1 MTRLARSGHVVW
13 SRGPE
18 FSAIFT
24 GTPRIRAPIFSM
36 DYKLTSLSAVLERAD
51 SRLRSPDGGVRLWPT
66 GFPLLD
72 DAIGGGFRSG
82 TLNLIAGP
90 QGQGKTMFA
99 LQAARAAVKTGRSA
113 VFFSYHLEPD
123 ALTQRLVP
131 MEGGEIDAYEA
142 PSLSEVRAIFEGTNG
157 GPGGLLER
165 MAATTNGIGTQAL
178 VNVSEYAD
186 RLVVHRST
194 ATHTDIT
201 EINDTIKKVMGNTG
215 ESPLIVVDYL
225 QKVAMPLSDLGEE
238 ERITR
243 ITEQLKD
250 VAIEFD
256 APVFAVAAMV
266 HEGLEP
272 GARMRTRHMRGSTA
286 LSYEPDVVL
295 ILATKSD
302 VVARHHLMYG
312 GANVEHF
319 KEWSVLT
326 VEKNRSGS
334 GGAELEFMKRFDQ
347 GRFDVNGKVV
357 TEKLVDERV
366 YVE

>member
-1 MTRLARSGHVVW
+1 
-13 SRGPE
+13 
-18 FSAIFT
+18 
-24 GTPRIRAPIFSM
+24 M
-36 DYKLTSLSAVLERAD
+36 DFKLTSMSAVLERAD
-51 SRLRSPDGGVRLWPT
+51 GRLRSPQGGVRLWPT

-72 DAIGGGFRSG
+72 DAIGGGLRSG
-82 TLNLIAGP
+82 TLNLLGGP

-113 VFFSYHLEPD
+113 VFFSYELEAD
-123 ALTQRLVP
+123 SLVQRLVA
-131 MEGGEIDAYEA
+131 MEAGELDPYEA
-142 PSLSEVRAIFEGTNG
+142 PSLSEVRAIFEGTSG
-157 GPGGLLER
+157 GEGGLIER
-165 MAATTNGIGTQAL
+165 MASTRGGIGTQAL
-178 VNVSEYAD
+178 LSVSEYAD

-201 EINDTIKKVMGNTG
+201 EINDTVKKVMGNTG

-225 QKVAMPLSDLGEE
+225 QKVAMPLADLDEE
-238 ERITR
+238 DRITR

-256 APVFAVAAMV
+256 CPVFAVAAMD

-312 GANVEHF
+312 GANAEHF

-334 GGAELEFMKRFDQ
+334 GGAEIEFKKRFDQ
-347 GRFDVNGKVV
+347 GRFDPNGNVV

>member
-1 MTRLARSGHVVW
+1 
-13 SRGPE
+13 
-18 FSAIFT
+18 
-24 GTPRIRAPIFSM
+24 M
-36 DYKLTSLSAVLERAD
+36 DFKLTSMAAVLERAD
-51 SRLRSPDGGVRLWPT
+51 GRLRSPEGGVRLWPT

-72 DAIGGGFRSG
+72 EAIGGGFRAGS
-82 TLNLIAGP
+82 LNLLGGP

-99 LQAARAAVKTGRSA
+99 LQAARAAVQSGRSA
-113 VFFSYHLEPD
+113 VFFSYELEAD
-123 ALTQRLVP
+123 SLVQRLVA
-131 MEGGEIDAYEA
+131 MEAGELDPYDA
-142 PSLSEVRAIFEGTNG
+142 PDLSTIRSIFEGTDG
-157 GPGGLLER
+157 GAGGLIER
-165 MAATTNGIGTQAL
+165 MATTTTGTEAL
-178 VNVSEYAD
+178 LRVSEYAD

-201 EINDTIKKVMGNTG
+201 EINDTVKKVMGDTG
-215 ESPLIVVDYL
+215 EPPLILVDYL
-225 QKVAMPLSDLGEE
+225 QKIATPLSDLDEDA
-238 ERITR
+238 RITR

-256 APVFAVAAMV
+256 SPVFAVAAMD

-302 VVARHHLMYG
+302 IVARHHLMYG
-312 GANVEHF
+312 GANAEHF

-334 GGAELEFMKRFDQ
+334 GGAEIEFKKRFDQ
-347 GRFDVNGKVV
+347 GRFDTNGQVV

>member
-1 MTRLARSGHVVW
+1 
-13 SRGPE
+13 
-18 FSAIFT
+18 
-24 GTPRIRAPIFSM
+24 M
-36 DYKLTSLSAVLERAD
+36 DFKLTSMSAVLERAD
-51 SRLRSPDGGVRLWPT
+51 GRLRSPEGGVRLWPT

-72 DAIGGGFRSG
+72 DAIGGGLRSG
-82 TLNLIAGP
+82 TLNLLGGP

-113 VFFSYHLEPD
+113 VFFSYELEAD
-123 ALTQRLVP
+123 SLVQRLVA
-131 MEGGEIDAYEA
+131 MEAGELDPFEA
-142 PSLSEVRAIFEGTNG
+142 PSLSQIRSIFEGTDG
-157 GPGGLLER
+157 GSGGLIER
-165 MAATTNGIGTQAL
+165 MATTTTGTEAL
-178 VNVSEYAD
+178 LRVSEYAD

-201 EINDTIKKVMGNTG
+201 EINDTVKKVMGNTG
-215 ESPLIVVDYL
+215 ESPLIIVDYL
-225 QKVAMPLSDLGEE
+225 QKVAMPLTDLDEE
-238 ERITR
+238 DRITR

-256 APVFAVAAMV
+256 CPIFAVAAMD

-302 VVARHHLMYG
+302 IVARHHLMYG
-312 GANVEHF
+312 GANAEHF

-334 GGAELEFMKRFDQ
+334 GGAEIEFKKRFDQ
-347 GRFDVNGKVV
+347 GRFDTDGKVV

>member
-1 MTRLARSGHVVW
+1 
-13 SRGPE
+13 
-18 FSAIFT
+18 
-24 GTPRIRAPIFSM
+24 M
-36 DYKLTSLSAVLERAD
+36 DFKLTSMSAVLERAD
-51 SRLRSPDGGVRLWPT
+51 GRLRSPEGGVRLWPT

-72 DAIGGGFRSG
+72 EAIGGGFRAGS
-82 TLNLIAGP
+82 LNLLGGP

-99 LQAARAAVKTGRSA
+99 LQAARAAVKGGRSA
-113 VFFSYHLEPD
+113 VFFSYELEAD
-123 ALTQRLVP
+123 ALLQRLVA
-131 MEGGEIDAYEA
+131 MEAGELDPYEA
-142 PSLSEVRAIFEGTNG
+142 PNLSQIRSIFEGRDG
-157 GPGGLLER
+157 GAGGLIER
-165 MAATTNGIGTQAL
+165 MATTSTGTEAL
-178 VNVSEYAD
+178 MRVSEYAD

-201 EINDTIKKVMGNTG
+201 EINDTVKKVMGDTG
-215 ESPLIVVDYL
+215 EPPLIVVDYL
-225 QKVAMPLSDLGEE
+225 QKVATPLTELDEE
-238 ERITR
+238 DRITR

-256 APVFAVAAMV
+256 CPVFAVAAMD

-302 VVARHHLMYG
+302 IVARHHLMYG
-312 GANVEHF
+312 GANAEHF

-334 GGAELEFMKRFDQ
+334 GGAEVEFKKRFDQ
-347 GRFDVNGKVV
+347 GRFDPNGQVV
-357 TEKLVDERV
+357 SEKLVDERV